1 LSRRDLSEAEWRL
14 LEPLL
19 PPERGRK
26 NRSAFDNRRIV
37 NGILWRIRTGA
48 VARSAR
54 EVRQADDGLSALRR
68 SSDAGTSGKRGRH
81 DPCPGDGRQLPPQSG
96 FDDGSRSCLG
106 CRRKRGTREQ
116 AFGRSRGGFTC
127 KVHCLR
133 SCLYGVGV
141 MAHDCARIAIARNED
156 HIIDAQRRL
165 ETAVL
170 PPPFSRAPR
179 MVIEP

>member
-1 LSRRDLSEAEWRL
+1 MSRRDLSEAEWRL

-19 PPERGRK
+19 PPERERK
-26 NRSAFDNRRIV
+26 SRSAFDNRRIV

-48 VARSAR
+48 VARSAG
-54 EVRQADDGLSALRR
+54 EVRQVDDGLSALPTMERGR
-68 SSDAGTSGKRGRH
+68 HLGSGRH
-81 DPCPGDGRQLPPQSG
+81 DPCLGDGRQLPPQPG

-106 CRRKRGTREQ
+106 CWRKRGTREQ